1 VTRFI
6 VLLVTVM
13 LAGAQASGWQSF
25 SRNGIS
31 LSAPADS
38 KLETTRDGWRLNN
51 PRFTLTIRSGQGV
64 SDADDSEPPVCYR
77 VQDVTVDGRPG
88 RLRVA
93 REHVRLDC
101 PENYA
106 SLYLPGLFAAVQ
118 AQDWDDLAE
127 ARDVIATLH
136 ITS

>member
-1 VTRFI
+1 MRA
-6 VLLVTVM
+6 VLLAVAL
-13 LAGAQASGWQSF
+13 LAGWQSF
-25 SRNGIS
+25 AQGGIS
-31 LSAPADS
+31 LSTPADS
-38 KLETTRDGWRLNN
+38 TLEATREGWRLHN
-51 PRFTLTIRSGQGV
+51 PRFVLTIRAGQGV
-64 SDADDSEPPVCYR
+64 SDADDSEPTVCYHL
-77 VQDVTVDGRPG
+77 QDVTVDGRPA

-106 SLYLPGLFAAVQ
+106 SLYLSGLFVAVQ
-118 AQDWDDLAE
+118 ARDWDDLAT